1 MPATHTSRSTADDDR
16 ADGPDRNEPAD
27 AADSADSVDPSGSI
41 DPDAAWAAVEARDRE
56 SDGRFVLAVTTTGIY
71 CRPWCPARRP
81 RRENVRFYAGPGEAE
96 AAGFR
101 ACKRC
106 RPADAGPDP
115 GLERVL
121 AARAYLEQHL
131 DETVTL
137 ERLAGEV
144 GGSAWHLQRSFKRRF
159 GLSPRQYVNQRRLE
173 RLRDRLR
180 NGGDDVTTAMYD
192 AGFTSAS
199 QLYQQSDARLGMSPG
214 RYRKGG
220 DGAAIRFAVAPS
232 PAGRLLVAATERGVC
247 AVKLGDRDA
256 ELEAE
261 LRREFP
267 RASIEP
273 AEDAM
278 TPWIDAVVRRVEG
291 SAETPP
297 PPLDLGGTAFQR
309 LVWQA
314 LTEIPPGATVTYG
327 ELAARLGR
335 PTAARAVARACATNP
350 VAVVVPCHRVVAA
363 DGGLG
368 GYRWGTERKR
378 RLLAGERERAAGP
391 AAG

>member
-1 MPATHTSRSTADDDR
+1 
-16 ADGPDRNEPAD
+16 
-27 AADSADSVDPSGSI
+27 
-41 DPDAAWAAVEARDRE
+41 
-56 SDGRFVLAVTTTGIY
+56 
-71 CRPWCPARRP
+71 
-81 RRENVRFYAGPGEAE
+81 
-96 AAGFR
+96 
-101 ACKRC
+101 
-106 RPADAGPDP
+106 
-115 GLERVL
+115 
-121 AARAYLEQHL
+121 
-131 DETVTL
+131 
-137 ERLAGEV
+137 
-144 GGSAWHLQRSFKRRF
+144 
-159 GLSPRQYVNQRRLE
+159 
-173 RLRDRLR
+173 
-180 NGGDDVTTAMYD
+180 MYD